1 MAWAVLGLFC
11 ASLVACIAAGLSLL
25 WALVFGLVLFLLYGR
40 TRGLSWRR
48 LFTLAL
54 EGVKAVKTILLTF
67 LLIGVLTALWRAAG
81 TISLIVA
88 WAGALIRPAVF
99 LPACFLLCCGVS
111 LLTGTSFGTAATIGV
126 ICAAMGATIGVDARL
141 TGGAV
146 LAGAFFGDRCS
157 PVSTSALL
165 VSELTKTD
173 IYDNIRR
180 MLRTAL
186 VPFLLSVAVYFALGL
201 FTGGTGETPDL
212 RALFSGEFSLHPL
225 AVLPAAVILVM
236 AALRVKVKAAMA
248 VSILSAV
255 PLALFL
261 QHMPPLELLRAALLG
276 WRAADSAVG
285 ALLNGGG
292 VVSMLRA
299 AGIVCLSAS
308 YSGIFRETGLLDGAK
323 RLISGVAAR
332 SSLYTGTL
340 AASLAAGGVACNQTL
355 AIMLTEQL
363 SRSEYTDDSARA
375 LDLEDSAVVTSPLI
389 PWSIA
394 CAVPLSAVGAPAG
407 AVLSACYLYFLPLW
421 RLAQDGIRKKKTDS
435 RATAGF

>member
-1 MAWAVLGLFC
+1 MAYAVLGLFC
-11 ASLVACIAAGLSLL
+11 VSLIACIAADFSLL
-25 WALVFGLVLFLLYGR
+25 WALVFGLLLFLLYGR

-48 LFTLAL
+48 LFALAL
-54 EGVKAVKTILLTF
+54 EGVKTVKTILLTF

-81 TISLIVA
+81 TIPMIVA
-88 WAGALIRPAVF
+88 WAGGLIRPAFF

-126 ICAAMGATIGVDARL
+126 ICAAMGASMGVDVRL

-173 IYDNIRR
+173 IYNNIRH

-186 VPFLLSVAVYFALGL
+186 VPFLLSAAVYFALG
-201 FTGGTGETPDL
+201 FFSGSAGAPPDL
-212 RALFSGEFSLHPL
+212 RTTFSAEFRLHPL
-225 AVLPAAVILVM
+225 TLLPAAVILVLAALHTRVKTAM
-236 AALRVKVKAAMA
+236 AA
-248 VSILSAV
+248 SILTAV
-255 PLALFL
+255 PLALL
-261 QHMPPLELLRAALLG
+261 MQHVPAAALLRTALLG
-276 WRAADSAVG
+276 WKAADPALG
-285 ALLNGGG
+285 ALLDGGG
-292 VVSMLRA
+292 IVSMLRA

-308 YSGIFRETGLLDGAK
+308 YSGIFRETGLLDGV
-323 RLISGVAAR
+323 RRTVAALAAH
-332 SSLYTGTL
+332 SSPYAATL
-340 AASLAAGGVACNQTL
+340 AASLAAGVVACNQTL

-363 SRSEYTDDSARA
+363 TRAEHAEPSSLA

-394 CAVPLSAVGAPAG
+394 CTVPLSAVGAPAG
-407 AVLSACYLYFLPLW
+407 AVLAACYLYLLPLW
-421 RLAQDGIRKKKTDS
+421 RLVRSGKAGSRRVQKK
-435 RATAGF
+435 RGP

>member
-11 ASLVACIAAGLSLL
+11 ASLIACIAAGISLL
-25 WALVFGLVLFLLYGR
+25 WALAFGLALFLLYGR
-40 TRGLSWRR
+40 TRGLGWRR
-48 LFTLAL
+48 LFSLAL
-54 EGVKAVKTILLTF
+54 EGVKTVKTILLTF

-81 TISLIVA
+81 TIPLIVA

-126 ICAAMGATIGVDARL
+126 ICAAMGATMGVDARL

-173 IYDNIRR
+173 IYGNIRR

-201 FTGGTGETPDL
+201 FTAGAGEAPDL
-212 RALFSGEFSLHPL
+212 RALFSAQFRLHPL
-225 AVLPAAVILVM
+225 ALLPAAVILVL

-248 VSILSAV
+248 ASILSAV

-261 QHMPPLELLRAALLG
+261 QRMPPPELLRAALLG
-276 WRAADSAVG
+276 WRASDPSIG
-285 ALLNGGG
+285 ALLDGGG

-323 RLISGVAAR
+323 RLVSRLAAR
-332 SSLYTGTL
+332 SSPYAATL
-340 AASLAAGGVACNQTL
+340 AASLAAGVVACNQTL

-363 SRSEYTDDSARA
+363 TRAEYADDALRA

-407 AVLSACYLYFLPLW
+407 AVLAACYLYLLPLW
-421 RLAQDGIRKKKTDS
+421 RLIKRK
-435 RATAGF
+435 AV